1 MIKPVGP
8 NSSSKSQ
15 LYCAKQPN
23 PTMSSCSA
31 LHCVDLCHPQGW
43 MIYPEGFIMYKNSVP
58 AENGQYKRLD
68 DKSVDDIIGFYYISR
83 VRNIILTESPSS
95 APSSIVTGSRFGR
108 LRWNSFFF
116 VLLIIDFT
124 ELCVFLQVP
133 YSLNELWFNIPTG
146 STLIFTALQGLLLN
160 PMT

>member
-1 MIKPVGP
+1 MIKSVGS
-8 NSSSKSQ
+8 NSSSKCR

-68 DKSVDDIIGFYYISR
+68 DKSVDGIIGFYYISR